1 MTKEE
6 KKKTQIY
13 KEYINR
19 IQKKRE
25 NDLQLE

>member
-6 KKKTQIY
+6 KKKAQIY